1 MYNKKVLIDSL
12 KNLGSAKAPT
22 KPKDKIFSEP
32 LVSNEGY
39 KQGPPPAGSHYR
51 IPGNE
56 NGTSIYNPTPYALN
70 LVGPNGTQA
79 QIEPW
84 DTNIQY
90 FDEPYIDEY
99 PQMKK
104 GGALLTKKVTCKNCG
119 WKWNAADGGDD
130 VTTCHKCGSQGLV
143 HAQDGGVTT
152 QEEINNA
159 NAAMMKARLAY
170 ANMHGNPA
178 AQRMIVAPDQPYQF
192 EDGNTGT
199 HYMASMDNY
208 AVPQIQ
214 NVDGQL
220 MLGDYSPESAEAM
233 KFDNPEDAQ
242 YFAKNYKTVSPAFI
256 ETELTP
262 EEIQEYAKGGYV
274 VEDISIPE
282 LQDGGE
288 GAELNLDLPEQTV
301 YANESKRKLQG
312 SLIDKLSQVK
322 NAYQDYRENAGLT
335 KLRLKNEGVSSI
347 ESLKRNIKE
356 YKTQLEE
363 EKKSFDRAQKALNVL
378 QKKDPKTWENK
389 KLKDVM
395 SAQGVDALRSLYKDG
410 KISNESF
417 IDFYNNFGKQFDRE
431 AVKTSAEDQVKL
443 EDSWYGKKDKQG
455 RRTWMSNPMNVA
467 KIAQGVAIGAP
478 LAPVAAMAA
487 PTIAS
492 GASSLIPAAQTA
504 LNASMLGVPGLTAN
518 NLLWGAGAY
527 LSANEVMDPK
537 STTRT
542 SINRAIKDPTLSN
555 IGEATGNTAMTA
567 LGFAGIPVKAGVAS
581 LADDITQ
588 AGRHLTTQ
596 TLLKDTYK
604 INPNARTTFA
614 NVDDVGRGVAN
625 TNELPPPPNQIFIDN
640 DTSINLQRVG
650 NKSKKNIYK
659 KTETI
664 NENGFDIKTK
674 YRGDKNIPAGI
685 TIEGKSGY
693 WQLKPNK
700 IAGDNT
706 WYFSANMDNQ
716 LESGK
721 AMLKMNEKFP
731 FPKPSILEPNNL
743 SLDSYNTLLNMGKR
757 KDWSMQ
763 FENYIPLNY
772 SAKHSTVLKEL
783 NLPNT
788 PSTSVFKSEVE
799 AQKAL
804 EKVNEFLVKKG
815 INEKAKVYSAGD
827 SFGIKIPNFRLTR
840 NYAKGGAIELK
851 LTPKEIEWYKSQ
863 GYIVEDISVPEL
875 NQFQTGG
882 SRLLR
887 SAVNQLSLFDDPVK
901 VLKKNI
907 SPKLITNV
915 SGFTIPQIQKTLLPQ
930 YKNLTDQTFK
940 NTVFSPSGKLYEA
953 PQFSLQDFYDPL
965 PVGYT
970 MPFGDYKNEFN
981 SRLDMLNSLIEKN
994 NTSGIPYESLG
1005 LTNDGLL
1012 KFKSPHGISAWD
1024 LKIQP
1029 GSFTNENLEDIIDPV
1044 YWRGIPGLEMSD
1056 TSQGVF
1062 GPGFNIEGNIPRGTS
1077 AYRSLNDYMKKFN
1090 LGRVKSGFNAQTP
1103 EGMSAWEKLIKN
1115 NEAIGYFERPDRI
1128 FGIMKK
1134 DGGELQL
1141 GDEVDEA
1148 TMKKLEKLG
1157 YTFEKI

>member
-12 KNLGSAKAPT
+12 KNLSSAKAPT

-70 LVGPNGTQA
+70 LVGPNGTQT

-143 HAQDGGVTT
+143 HAQDGG
-152 QEEINNA
+152 E
-159 NAAMMKARLAY
+159 Y
-170 ANMHGNPA
+170 
-178 AQRMIVAPDQPYQF
+178 
-192 EDGNTGT
+192 
-199 HYMASMDNY
+199 
-208 AVPQIQ
+208 
-214 NVDGQL
+214 
-220 MLGDYSPESAEAM
+220 
-233 KFDNPEDAQ
+233 
-242 YFAKNYKTVSPAFI
+242 I

-262 EEIQEYAKGGYV
+262 EEIEEYRKGG
-274 VEDISIPE
+274 
-282 LQDGGE
+282 
-288 GAELNLDLPEQTV
+288 
-301 YANESKRKLQG
+301 
-312 SLIDKLSQVK
+312 
-322 NAYQDYRENAGLT
+322 
-335 KLRLKNEGVSSI
+335 
-347 ESLKRNIKE
+347 
-356 YKTQLEE
+356 
-363 EKKSFDRAQKALNVL
+363 F
-378 QKKDPKTWENK
+378 
-389 KLKDVM
+389 
-395 SAQGVDALRSLYKDG
+395 
-410 KISNESF
+410 
-417 IDFYNNFGKQFDRE
+417 
-431 AVKTSAEDQVKL
+431 
-443 EDSWYGKKDKQG
+443 
-455 RRTWMSNPMNVA
+455 
-467 KIAQGVAIGAP
+467 
-478 LAPVAAMAA
+478 
-487 PTIAS
+487 
-492 GASSLIPAAQTA
+492 
-504 LNASMLGVPGLTAN
+504 
-518 NLLWGAGAY
+518 
-527 LSANEVMDPK
+527 
-537 STTRT
+537 
-542 SINRAIKDPTLSN
+542 
-555 IGEATGNTAMTA
+555 
-567 LGFAGIPVKAGVAS
+567 
-581 LADDITQ
+581 
-588 AGRHLTTQ
+588 
-596 TLLKDTYK
+596 
-604 INPNARTTFA
+604 
-614 NVDDVGRGVAN
+614 
-625 TNELPPPPNQIFIDN
+625 
-640 DTSINLQRVG
+640 
-650 NKSKKNIYK
+650 
-659 KTETI
+659 
-664 NENGFDIKTK
+664 
-674 YRGDKNIPAGI
+674 
-685 TIEGKSGY
+685 
-693 WQLKPNK
+693 
-700 IAGDNT
+700 
-706 WYFSANMDNQ
+706 
-716 LESGK
+716 
-721 AMLKMNEKFP
+721 
-731 FPKPSILEPNNL
+731 
-743 SLDSYNTLLNMGKR
+743 
-757 KDWSMQ
+757 
-763 FENYIPLNY
+763 
-772 SAKHSTVLKEL
+772 
-783 NLPNT
+783 
-788 PSTSVFKSEVE
+788 
-799 AQKAL
+799 
-804 EKVNEFLVKKG
+804 
-815 INEKAKVYSAGD
+815 
-827 SFGIKIPNFRLTR
+827 
-840 NYAKGGAIELK
+840 
-851 LTPKEIEWYKSQ
+851 
-863 GYIVEDISVPEL
+863 IVEDISVPEL

-882 SRLLR
+882 SGLLR

-907 SPKLITNV
+907 TPKLITNV
-915 SGFTIPQIQKTLLPQ
+915 SGFTMPQIQKTLLPQ
-930 YKNLTDQTFK
+930 YKNLTDKTFK

-965 PVGYT
+965 AVGYS

-1012 KFKSPHGISAWD
+1012 KFKSPHGISAWN

-1148 TMKKLEKLG
+1148 TMKKLEELG